1 MPVTS
6 DLVFQAYTVRLMKV
20 TSVFPKNPGLK
31 LKGSEMM
38 ILRSRIINDIEVGE

>member
-31 LKGSEMM
+31 GSEMM